1 MGVTILQ
8 PYLVP
13 ENKTGSQTIEA
24 LTKQLTALG
33 AVQAG
38 HFLVDCDTYMSSMQQ
53 MGHPPKTVHVLHSS
67 EHPASVFSIIDS
79 GTKQIPLVADGLFDL
94 LMLKMTPHY
103 TSKKQTKTESKGPR
117 FELGDFLVKLGSVTM
132 SQSFK
137 GILVEVEYR
146 PCVLPGS
153 CWELIR
159 EFLQGFLGSCVPNTI
174 PSYFPN
180 HNRLNEVYQP
190 LDTIQQYLEH
200 FTNYRKQ
207 TTPAVGMRQ

>member
-1 MGVTILQ
+1 M
-8 PYLVP
+8 
-13 ENKTGSQTIEA
+13 
-24 LTKQLTALG
+24 
-33 AVQAG
+33 
-38 HFLVDCDTYMSSMQQ
+38 DCETYMSSIQQ
-53 MGHPPKTVHVLHSS
+53 MGNPPKTVHVLHSVSTFKGDEFRDLVYINFFFVFQS
-67 EHPASVFSIIDS
+67 EHPASVFSILDT

-117 FELGDFLVKLGSVTM
+117 FELGDFLIKLGSVTM

-146 PCVLPGS
+146 PCILPVS
-153 CWELIR
+153 CWELMR
-159 EFLQGFLGSCVPNTI
+159 EFLQGFLGNCVPNTI
-174 PSYFPN
+174 PSYFTN
-180 HNRLNEVYQP
+180 HNRVNEIYQP

>member
-13 ENKTGSQTIEA
+13 ENKTGAQTIEA

-38 HFLVDCDTYMSSMQQ
+38 HFLVDCETYMSSIQQ
-53 MGHPPKTVHVLHSS
+53 IGNPPKTVHVLHS
-67 EHPASVFSIIDS
+67 
-79 GTKQIPLVADGLFDL
+79 
-94 LMLKMTPHY
+94 MTPHY

-117 FELGDFLVKLGSVTM
+117 FELGDFLIKLGSVTM

-146 PCVLPGS
+146 PCILPVS
-153 CWELIR
+153 CWELMR
-159 EFLQGFLGSCVPNTI
+159 EFLQGFLGNCVPNTI
-174 PSYFPN
+174 PSYFTN
-180 HNRLNEVYQP
+180 HNRINEIYQP

>member
-1 MGVTILQ
+1 MGVTTLQ
-8 PYLVP
+8 PYPVP
-13 ENKTGSQTIEA
+13 ENKTGSQTIEF
-24 LTKQLTALG
+24 LTKNLTALG

-38 HFLVDCDTYMSSMQQ
+38 HFLVDCETYMSSIQQ
-53 MGHPPKTVHVLHSS
+53 MPPKTVHVLHSS
-67 EHPASVFSIIDS
+67 EHPASVFSILDS
-79 GTKQIPLVADGLFDL
+79 GAKQIPLVADGLFDL

-117 FELGDFLVKLGSVTM
+117 FELGDFLIKLGSVTM

-146 PCVLPGS
+146 PCILPAS

-174 PSYFPN
+174 PSYFTN
-180 HNRLNEVYQP
+180 HNRLNEIYQP
-190 LDTIQQYLEH
+190 LDTVQQYLEN
-200 FTNYRKQ
+200 FINYRKQ
-207 TTPAVGMRQ
+207 TTPAIGMRQ